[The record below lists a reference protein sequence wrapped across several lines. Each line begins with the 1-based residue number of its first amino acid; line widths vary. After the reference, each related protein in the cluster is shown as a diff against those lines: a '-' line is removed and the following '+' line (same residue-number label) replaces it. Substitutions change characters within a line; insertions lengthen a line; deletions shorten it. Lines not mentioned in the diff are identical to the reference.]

1 MWQAWEKRILSLFL
15 LKPKRLAIFEAC
27 LIGLVSGLA
36 GVILK
41 LGVGKLGSLR
51 IAASLI
57 LPPWLI
63 LPLLG
68 MLGGWLTGWLV
79 QRLAIETAGS
89 GIPHVKTVLAGV
101 GKNLNLRIAIVKL
114 FTSILALGSGLT
126 LGRQGPTVQIGASLA
141 ASIGNLFPTSPEYRQ
156 QLIAAGAAAG
166 LAAGFNA
173 PIAGVLFVIE
183 ELLQDFSNFTLG
195 SAIIAAFIGAVVSR
209 LLGGDSLNLGNLDP
223 INSQISFTIKE
234 IPFYIILG
242 LLAGGFGALFSRSII
257 ASLKFQKSV
266 LKLTLPARIALAGL
280 ISGLI
285 VANLPAEFRNH
296 TGFRDFLLTG
306 DVNMQIVAIAF
317 LVHFGLTVLAAG
329 SSAPGGLFAPSLILG
344 CALGQIVG
352 LWEYHWLQWGEPI
365 TYAFTGMGAFFCA
378 VSRAPITSVIIVFEI
393 TQQFHLVLPLM
404 ISSVVAYLLAEKL
417 VEKSLYDQILLF
429 SGIDLSKPK
438 KQEDSFIN
446 LQASAVMTSKVETLD
461 SQLTLADVKQI
472 FAKSQ
477 HRGYPVITDAKLV
490 GMITLTDLE
499 KIRQLNM
506 TNDTHLI
513 DFMTPQPVTAN
524 TDDSLN
530 QVLFLLSKYKLS
542 HLPVL
547 EGKKLVGIIT
557 RSDIIK
563 AESEQLLGN
572 KSELSL
578 PATPSYVVYQTR
590 SPQIGQGRLLVLVS
604 NPQTA
609 SALLHLAANIA
620 KSRNYELECLQVIL
634 IPHQNSPKETA
645 VDTRIGRRMLKKAER
660 IGRQWHIP
668 VHTQIKVAHDLTD
681 AILET
686 IKEKHINLLLMG
698 WRGKKLSTTNIF
710 GNVIDILM
718 KQAPCQIIVVKWSIN
733 FNYNLA
739 LNGSI
744 DHDNYAWQGDRWLVP
759 VRSGG
764 EMSAG
769 VSLLKDLIPTEAK
782 PEITLCQVLLPNSLI
797 DHQSITQTANFLQQY
812 LETTVI
818 PLTVCSS
825 SVINAIT
832 DIAMNNQCDVII
844 LGASKD
850 GFLKQAIHGNIPE
863 AIARNCYNSTV
874 ILVRN

>member
-1 MWQAWEKRILSLFL
+1 MWQAWEKQAIASPL
-15 LKPKRLAIFEAC
+15 LQPKRLAILEAC
-27 LIGLVSGLA
+27 LIGLISGLA

-51 IAASLI
+51 IATSLI

-68 MLGGWLTGWLV
+68 MLGGWLSGWLV
-79 QRLAIETAGS
+79 ERLAIETAGS
-89 GIPHVKTVLAGV
+89 GIPHVKTVLAGA
-101 GKNLNLRIAIVKL
+101 GKNLNFRIAIVKL
-114 FTSILALGSGLT
+114 LTSIIALGSGLT
-126 LGRQGPTVQIGASLA
+126 LGRQGPTVQIGAGLA
-141 ASIGNLFPTSPEYRQ
+141 ASIGKFFPTSPDYRQ

-195 SAIIAAFIGAVVSR
+195 SAIIASFIGAIVSR

-223 INSQISFTIKE
+223 INNHIYFSIRE

-242 LLAGGFGALFSRSII
+242 ILAGGFGALFSRSII
-257 ASLKFQKSV
+257 AGLSLQRSFFK
-266 LKLTLPARIALAGL
+266 LKLPARIALAGF
-280 ISGLI
+280 ISGLV
-285 VANLPAEFRNH
+285 VANLPPEFRNH
-296 TGFRDFLLTG
+296 TGLRDFLLTG
-306 DVNMQIVAIAF
+306 NATIEVIAIAF
-317 LVHFGLTVLAAG
+317 IVHFCLTVIAAS

-365 TYAFTGMGAFFCA
+365 TYAFTGMGAFFCV

-429 SGIDLSKPK
+429 NGIDLSKPK
-438 KQEDSFIN
+438 KQENSFIN
-446 LQASAVMTSKVETLD
+446 LQAAQVMTTKVETLD
-461 SQLTLADVKQI
+461 SQLTLGEIKQI

-477 HRGYPVITDAKLV
+477 HRGFPVITDYKLV

-499 KIRQLNM
+499 KARQLNI
-506 TNDTHLI
+506 TNNTLLV
-513 DFMTPQPVTAN
+513 DFMTPQPVTVN

-572 KSELSL
+572 QSELGL
-578 PATPSYVVYQTR
+578 PPTPSYVVYQTR

-604 NPQTA
+604 NPLTV

-634 IPHQNSPKETA
+634 IPHQKSPRETA
-645 VDTRIGRRMLKKAER
+645 VDTRIGRRILKKAER

-668 VHTQIKVAHDLTD
+668 VHTEIKVAHDLTD
-681 AILET
+681 VILET
-686 IKEKHINLLLMG
+686 IKERHINLVLMG
-698 WRGKKLSTTNIF
+698 WRGKKSSTNKVF
-710 GNVIDILM
+710 GNVIDILF
-718 KQAPCQIIVVKWSIN
+718 KQAPCQVVVVKWAIN
-733 FNYNLA
+733 
-739 LNGSI
+739 
-744 DHDNYAWQGDRWLVP
+744 DHDHWQGDRWLVP
-759 VRSGG
+759 LRGGG

-769 VSLLKDLIPTEAK
+769 ISLLKDLIPNQIK
-782 PEITLCQVLLPNSLI
+782 PEITLCQVLLPNTLT
-797 DHQSITQTANFLQQY
+797 DHQSIIETANFLQQY
-812 LETTVI
+812 LNTTVI
-818 PLTVCSS
+818 PLTVCSP
-825 SVINAIT
+825 SVPNAIT
-832 DIAMNNQCDVII
+832 DIAMNNHCDVII

-850 GFLKQAIHGNIPE
+850 SFLKQVIHGNIPE
-863 AIARNCYNSTV
+863 AIARNCRHSTV